1 VHLDQLKMS
10 VQLTTSDHVLLEVER
25 KVAERSTLIK
35 DLLRDLGDIAEPIPI
50 PNVHPTFSTA
60 GNTFDTERVNEAVMK
75 KVIEKCDHHKNDTP
89 ATENDEIK
97 SRKTLTDIDEWEQK
111 FMDVDQEMLFD
122 IVLVCH

>member
-1 VHLDQLKMS
+1 MS
-10 VQLTTSDHVLLEVER
+10 VQLNTSDHVLSEVER

-35 DLLRDLGDIAEPIPI
+35 DLLRDLGDITEPIPI

-60 GNTFDTERVNEAVMK
+60 GNTFDTEQVNEAVIK
-75 KVIEKCDHHKNDTP
+75 KVIEWCDHHKNDPP

-97 SRKTLTDIDEWEQK
+97 SRKTLTDIDEWEHK